1 MKPNEPG
8 SNRHVVESHIVPFA
22 GGITLAGL
30 IESDYKLLSVLSRLD
45 MHLGFGDITVEDACR
60 KYGLSTELF
69 LMICSIYAFDEYEPV
84 ADSLSGDDVRRII
97 RYLRLS
103 HSYYLNVQ
111 LPKIQLGIVALA
123 SDCNDIQEKVLVK
136 FFEELV
142 AEIDNHFEYEERMF
156 SDIERRLSDPADDPC
171 AMFETDGAHDDIG
184 DKIDDVKSIVIKY
197 LPETCPAELR
207 LSVLAEIYRLR
218 EDIGKHILIESK
230 LLAPALKN
238 L

>member
-1 MKPNEPG
+1 MKSNKSG
-8 SNRHVVESHIVPFA
+8 SCRHAAESHHVPFA

-30 IESDYKLLSVLSRLD
+30 IESDYRLLSVLSRLD
-45 MHLGFGDITVEDACR
+45 IHLGFGDITVEDACR

-69 LMICSIYAFDEYEPV
+69 LMICSVYSFDEYEPV

-103 HSYYLNVQ
+103 HAYYMNVQ
-111 LPKIQLGIVALA
+111 LPKIQQGVVALA
-123 SDCNDIQEKVLVK
+123 GDCNDIQEKVLVK

-142 AEIDNHFEYEERMF
+142 AELDNHFEAEERMF
-156 SDIERRLSDPADDPC
+156 SDIESRIADPSAGSC
-171 AMFETDGAHDDIG
+171 AMPETDSVHDDIG

-197 LPETCPAELR
+197 LPETCPTELR
-207 LSVLAEIYRLR
+207 LDVLAEVYRLR
-218 EDIGKHILIESK
+218 EDIRKHILIESK

>member
-1 MKPNEPG
+1 MKSNESG
-8 SNRHVVESHIVPFA
+8 LRRYAAESNHAPFA

-45 MHLGFGDITVEDACR
+45 MHLGFGDITVEEACR
-60 KYGLSTELF
+60 KYGLSAELF
-69 LMICSIYAFDEYEPV
+69 LMICSVYSIDEYEPV
-84 ADSLSGDDVRRII
+84 ADALTGDDVRRII

-103 HSYYLNVQ
+103 HAYYMNVQ
-111 LPKIQLGIVALA
+111 LPKIQQGVVALA
-123 SDCNDIQEKVLVK
+123 GDCNDIQERVLIK

-142 AEIDNHFEYEERMF
+142 AEFDNHFDEEERMF
-156 SDIERRLSDPADDPC
+156 ADVESRISDSAAGSCE
-171 AMFETDGAHDDIG
+171 MFGIDSVHDDIG

-197 LPETCPAELR
+197 LPETCPTELR
-207 LSVLAEIYRLR
+207 LAVLAEIYRLR

-230 LLAPALKN
+230 LLAPALRN

>member
-1 MKPNEPG
+1 MKYNQSGFCRMKAE
-8 SNRHVVESHIVPFA
+8 SNHAPFA

-45 MHLGFGDITVEDACR
+45 MHLGFGDITVEEACR

-69 LMICSIYAFDEYEPV
+69 LMICGVYSLDEYEPV
-84 ADSLSGDDVRRII
+84 ADALTGDDVRRII

-103 HSYYLNVQ
+103 HAYYMNVQ
-111 LPKIQLGIVALA
+111 LPKIQQGVVALA
-123 SDCNDIQEKVLVK
+123 GDCNDIQERVLVK

-142 AEIDNHFEYEERMF
+142 AELGSHFDEEEHMF
-156 SDIERRLSDPADDPC
+156 ADVESRISDSAAGSCE
-171 AMFETDGAHDDIG
+171 MFEIDSVHDDIG

-197 LPETCPAELR
+197 LPETCPTELR

-230 LLAPALKN
+230 LLAPALRN